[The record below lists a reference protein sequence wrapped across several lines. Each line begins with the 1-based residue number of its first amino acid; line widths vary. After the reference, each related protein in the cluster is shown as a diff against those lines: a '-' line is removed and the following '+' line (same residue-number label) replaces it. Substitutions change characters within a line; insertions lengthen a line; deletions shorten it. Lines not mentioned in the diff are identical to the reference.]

1 MFSLHNRL
9 ALITGA
15 SSGIGEACARQF
27 ASAGAD
33 LILTARRGDRLAL
46 LAQEL
51 HQAYGITVRCLTF
64 DVRDRA
70 AVDASLTS
78 LAEDPIDILVN
89 NAGLSRGLS
98 PLHQGDIEDWEE
110 MINTNL
116 KGLLYVTR
124 ALLPGMVARQR
135 GHLVNLGS
143 IAGRQTYPGGNVYC
157 GTKAAVRAISE
168 GLKLDLVGTP
178 IRVTDIQPGLVDTEF
193 STVRF
198 HGDRDRADRTY
209 QGMTPLSGDDIAEI
223 ILFAVTR
230 PAHVNISELLVMP
243 TDQSS
248 TTLVHRRTGS

>member
-1 MFSLHNRL
+1 MFSLQQHL

-15 SSGIGEACARQF
+15 SSGIGEACARRF
-27 ASAGAD
+27 AQAGAD
-33 LILTARRGDRLAL
+33 LILTARRGDRLEA

-51 HQAYGITVRCLTF
+51 RQQYTVQVRTLLL
-64 DVRDRA
+64 DVRDRS
-70 AVDASLTS
+70 AVETAFAP
-78 LAEDPIDILVN
+78 LADEPIDILVN
-89 NAGLSRGLS
+89 NAGLSRGLG
-98 PLHQGDIEDWEE
+98 PLHQGSIEDWEE
-110 MINTNL
+110 MIDTNL

-124 ALLPGMVARQR
+124 TLLPGMVARGR
-135 GHLVNLGS
+135 GHLVNIGS

-157 GTKAAVRAISE
+157 GSKAAVRAISE

-178 IRVTDIQPGLVDTEF
+178 IRVTEIQPGLVDTEF

-209 QGMTPLSGDDIAEI
+209 QGMTPLSGDDIADLV
-223 ILFAVTR
+223 LFTVTR

-248 TTLVHRRTGS
+248 TTLVHRRPGS